1 MPTSEV
7 IRKIKVNNLYKAYL
21 ELNKGYYCN
30 IIYYLISNHHNLLE
44 GESQGHLVM
53 FNSL

>member
-30 IIYYLISNHHNLLE
+30 IIYYLISNHLNLLE